1 MVSEPEPFA
10 EGSPSL
16 VTDVSGAT
24 WTPLFRRK
32 CSFDPGYF
40 FKVMN
45 NLILNPNI
53 NSSWLFRADIL
64 LERDGTQ
71 ALSQDIEGEVDATS
85 PIPVPILVQ
94 FTGFRLDKL
103 LVRRLIPRN
112 PQRDPPLDQTC
123 LIYHSNETGE
133 METSSSMVVYKP
145 HVSSHSDVPFYHPK
159 VSAVAFLHEWD
170 AKSGEGTVSIHYNFF
185 DDYSSSPKLVRTALH
200 LLSTLHKHGEGA
212 KEGYVKRVQHDTV
225 IPQATVQSTYT
236 RLKKKYA
243 RKLIEGWVEV
253 TDPTKH
259 CFEDLGIAAFLIELW
274 AQMYRDSHFPGF
286 VDIGCGNGLLV
297 HILRQEGYL
306 GWGFDARRRKSW
318 DNFTDR
324 IDPTSEKNTG
334 QSLRQLVLLPSV
346 LQDQSQQYDELAQ
359 QVHDGMFPQ
368 GTFIISNHA
377 DELTPWTPV
386 LAAISDCPFIMIP
399 CCSHDLSGARFRA
412 AAPKDKGK
420 STSAYSSLVEWV
432 KQIAYD
438 CGWNVE
444 TEMLRIPST
453 RNTGIIGRHRPQE
466 SRLTDIMSYGKKD
479 EDADLGLVKVDRT
492 QVFQEARLFNSSP
505 IQPRRCRILLT
516 KIALLLYTGEKF
528 PTNEATT
535 LFFGISKLF
544 QNKDASLR
552 QMVHLVIKELA
563 NSAEDIIMV
572 TSTIMKDTGG
582 STDAI
587 YRPNAIRALCR
598 IIDATTVQSIE
609 RVMKTAIVDKN
620 PSVSSAALVSSYHLL
635 PIAKDVVR
643 RWQSETQEAAAS
655 TKSSGGFS
663 LGFSSSSGSLPVNNS
678 TMTQY
683 HAIGLL
689 YQMRSHDRMALVKMV
704 QQFGAAGAVKSP
716 AAIVMLVR
724 LAAQLAEEDQSLRK
738 PMMQLLDGW
747 LRHKSEMVNFEA
759 AKAICDMRDVTDAE
773 VTQAVHVLQLFLSS
787 PRAVTKFAAL
797 RILHNFASFKPNAVN
812 VCNPD
817 IEALIS
823 NANRSIATFAITTLL
838 KTGNEASVDRLMK
851 QISSFMSEITDE
863 FKITIVEAIR
873 TLCLKFPSKQ
883 AGMLAFL
890 SGILR
895 DEGGYEFKRAVV
907 ESMFDLIKFVPDSK
921 EDALAHLCEFI
932 EDCEFTKLA
941 VRILHL
947 LGLEGPK
954 TSQPTKY
961 IRYIYNRVVLE
972 NAIVRAAAVTALAKF
987 GVGQKDPEVKRSVDV
1002 LLTRCLDDVDDEV
1015 RDRAALNLRLMHE
1028 EDDLGERFIKNEN
1041 MFSLQ
1046 YFEHQL
1052 VTYVTSDDKS
1062 AFDIP
1067 FDISKI
1073 PVVTREQADAEDR
1086 TKKLTASTPSLKPP
1100 KTGPSK
1106 APSTGAEAQASAA
1119 AAAQKYAQELMSISY
1134 MKEFGG
1140 LLKSS
1145 SVVELTEAETE
1156 YVVTLVKH
1164 IFKEHIV
1171 LQYEIKNTLPSTVLE
1186 NVTVVATPSDEE
1198 ELEEVFIIP
1207 AEKLETDEPGK
1218 VYVAFKKTGGEGSMP
1233 TSSFSNVLKFT
1244 SKEIDP
1250 TTNEPEETG
1259 YDDEYEVA
1267 EFDLAGSD
1275 YVIPAFAGNFNHIW
1289 EQVGA
1294 AGEEAEETLQ
1304 LSSMKSIAGMYLLSR
1319 DLVLR
1324 QPTDVMGSD
1333 ATEQL
1338 AKALSLQPLE
1348 GTDVPISQTTHQLKL
1363 LGKTVNGGRVVA
1375 NIRMAYSSKSG
1386 VTTKITVR
1394 SEEENVAALIVA
1406 SVA

>member
-1 MVSEPEPFA
+1 
-10 EGSPSL
+10 
-16 VTDVSGAT
+16 
-24 WTPLFRRK
+24 
-32 CSFDPGYF
+32 
-40 FKVMN
+40 
-45 NLILNPNI
+45 
-53 NSSWLFRADIL
+53 
-64 LERDGTQ
+64 
-71 ALSQDIEGEVDATS
+71 
-85 PIPVPILVQ
+85 
-94 FTGFRLDKL
+94 
-103 LVRRLIPRN
+103 
-112 PQRDPPLDQTC
+112 
-123 LIYHSNETGE
+123 
-133 METSSSMVVYKP
+133 
-145 HVSSHSDVPFYHPK
+145 
-159 VSAVAFLHEWD
+159 
-170 AKSGEGTVSIHYNFF
+170 
-185 DDYSSSPKLVRTALH
+185 
-200 LLSTLHKHGEGA
+200 
-212 KEGYVKRVQHDTV
+212 
-225 IPQATVQSTYT
+225 
-236 RLKKKYA
+236 
-243 RKLIEGWVEV
+243 
-253 TDPTKH
+253 
-259 CFEDLGIAAFLIELW
+259 
-274 AQMYRDSHFPGF
+274 
-286 VDIGCGNGLLV
+286 
-297 HILRQEGYL
+297 
-306 GWGFDARRRKSW
+306 
-318 DNFTDR
+318 
-324 IDPTSEKNTG
+324 
-334 QSLRQLVLLPSV
+334 
-346 LQDQSQQYDELAQ
+346 
-359 QVHDGMFPQ
+359 
-368 GTFIISNHA
+368 
-377 DELTPWTPV
+377 
-386 LAAISDCPFIMIP
+386 
-399 CCSHDLSGARFRA
+399 
-412 AAPKDKGK
+412 
-420 STSAYSSLVEWV
+420 
-432 KQIAYD
+432 
-438 CGWNVE
+438 
-444 TEMLRIPST
+444 
-453 RNTGIIGRHRPQE
+453 
-466 SRLTDIMSYGKKD
+466 MSYGKKD

-505 IQPRRCRILLT
+505 IQPRRCRTLLT
-516 KIALLLYTGEKF
+516 KILLLLYTGEKF

-552 QMVHLVIKELA
+552 QAVHLCVKELA
-563 NSAEDIIMV
+563 SSAEDIIMV
-572 TSTIMKDTGG
+572 TSTVMKDTGG

-655 TKSSGGFS
+655 TKSSSGFS
-663 LGFSSSSGSLPVNNS
+663 LGFSSSSGQLPANNS
-678 TMTQY
+678 TMPQY

-689 YQMRSHDRMALVKMV
+689 YSMRMHDRMALVKMV
-704 QQFGAAGAVKSP
+704 QQFGAAGAVKSS

-724 LAAQLAEEDQSLRK
+724 LAAQLAEEDPSLRK

-773 VTQAVHVLQLFLSS
+773 VSQAVHVLQLFLTS

-817 IEALIS
+817 IELLIS
-823 NANRSIATFAITTLL
+823 NSNRSIATFAITTLL

-851 QISSFMSEITDE
+851 QISGFMSEITDE

-907 ESMFDLIKFVPDSK
+907 ESMFDLIKFVPESK

-961 IRYIYNRVVLE
+961 VRYIYNRVVLE

-987 GVGQKDPEVKRSVDV
+987 GVGQKDPEVKRSVEV

-1028 EDDLGERFIKNEN
+1028 DDAISEKFVKNDS
-1041 MFSLQ
+1041 MFSLP

-1052 VTYVTSDDKS
+1052 VMYVTSEDKS
-1062 AFDIP
+1062 AFDTP
-1067 FDISKI
+1067 FDISQI

-1086 TKKLTASTPSLKPP
+1086 TKKLTATAPSLKPP
-1100 KTGPSK
+1100 KVGPTK
-1106 APSTGAEAQASAA
+1106 TSTSGAEAAASAT
-1119 AAAQKYAQELMSISY
+1119 AAAQRYAQELMQIPE
-1134 MKEFGG
+1134 MKEFGSV
-1140 LLKSS
+1140 LKSS
-1145 SVVELTEAETE
+1145 PVVELTESEME
-1156 YVVTLVKH
+1156 YVVTVVKH

-1171 LQYEIKNTLPSTVLE
+1171 FQYEIKNTLQATVLE
-1186 NVTVVATPSDEE
+1186 SVSVVATPSEEE
-1198 ELEEVFIIP
+1198 ELEEVFIIQ
-1207 AEKLETDEPGK
+1207 AEKLPTDEPGK
-1218 VYVAFKKTGGEGSMP
+1218 VYVAFKKVGGEGSMP
-1233 TSSFSNVLKFT
+1233 VSSFSNILKFT

-1250 TTNEPEETG
+1250 TTNEPEATG

-1275 YVIPAFAGNFNHIW
+1275 YVVPTFASNFNHIW

-1304 LSSMKSIAGMYLLSR
+1304 LSSMKSIAE
-1319 DLVLR
+1319 
-1324 QPTDVMGSD
+1324 

-1338 AKALSLQPLE
+1338 AKVLSLQPLE
-1348 GTDVPISQTTHQLKL
+1348 GTDVPVNQTTHTLKL
-1363 LGKTVNGGRVVA
+1363 LGKTVGGGRVVA
-1375 NIRMAYSSKSG
+1375 NVRMAYSSKSG

-1394 SEEENVAALIVA
+1394 SEEEGVASLVVA

>member
-1 MVSEPEPFA
+1 
-10 EGSPSL
+10 
-16 VTDVSGAT
+16 
-24 WTPLFRRK
+24 
-32 CSFDPGYF
+32 
-40 FKVMN
+40 
-45 NLILNPNI
+45 
-53 NSSWLFRADIL
+53 
-64 LERDGTQ
+64 
-71 ALSQDIEGEVDATS
+71 
-85 PIPVPILVQ
+85 
-94 FTGFRLDKL
+94 
-103 LVRRLIPRN
+103 
-112 PQRDPPLDQTC
+112 
-123 LIYHSNETGE
+123 
-133 METSSSMVVYKP
+133 
-145 HVSSHSDVPFYHPK
+145 
-159 VSAVAFLHEWD
+159 
-170 AKSGEGTVSIHYNFF
+170 
-185 DDYSSSPKLVRTALH
+185 
-200 LLSTLHKHGEGA
+200 
-212 KEGYVKRVQHDTV
+212 
-225 IPQATVQSTYT
+225 
-236 RLKKKYA
+236 
-243 RKLIEGWVEV
+243 
-253 TDPTKH
+253 
-259 CFEDLGIAAFLIELW
+259 
-274 AQMYRDSHFPGF
+274 
-286 VDIGCGNGLLV
+286 
-297 HILRQEGYL
+297 
-306 GWGFDARRRKSW
+306 
-318 DNFTDR
+318 
-324 IDPTSEKNTG
+324 
-334 QSLRQLVLLPSV
+334 
-346 LQDQSQQYDELAQ
+346 
-359 QVHDGMFPQ
+359 
-368 GTFIISNHA
+368 
-377 DELTPWTPV
+377 
-386 LAAISDCPFIMIP
+386 
-399 CCSHDLSGARFRA
+399 
-412 AAPKDKGK
+412 
-420 STSAYSSLVEWV
+420 
-432 KQIAYD
+432 
-438 CGWNVE
+438 
-444 TEMLRIPST
+444 
-453 RNTGIIGRHRPQE
+453 
-466 SRLTDIMSYGKKD
+466 MSYGKKD

-505 IQPRRCRILLT
+505 IQPRRCRTLLT
-516 KIALLLYTGEKF
+516 KILLLLYTGEKF

-552 QMVHLVIKELA
+552 QAVHLCVKELA
-563 NSAEDIIMV
+563 SSAEDIIMV
-572 TSTIMKDTGG
+572 TSTVMKDTGG

-655 TKSSGGFS
+655 TKSSSGFS
-663 LGFSSSSGSLPVNNS
+663 LGFSSSSGQLPANNS
-678 TMTQY
+678 TMPQY

-689 YQMRSHDRMALVKMV
+689 YSMRMHDRMALVKMV
-704 QQFGAAGAVKSP
+704 QQFGAAGAVKSS

-724 LAAQLAEEDQSLRK
+724 LAAQLAEEDPSLRK

-773 VTQAVHVLQLFLSS
+773 VSQAVHVLQLFLTS

-817 IEALIS
+817 IELLIS
-823 NANRSIATFAITTLL
+823 NSNRSIATFAITTLL

-851 QISSFMSEITDE
+851 QISGFMSEITDE

-907 ESMFDLIKFVPDSK
+907 ESMFDLIKFVPESK

-987 GVGQKDPEVKRSVDV
+987 GVGQKDPEVKRSVEV

-1028 EDDLGERFIKNEN
+1028 DDAISEKFVKNDS
-1041 MFSLQ
+1041 MFSLP

-1052 VTYVTSDDKS
+1052 VMYVTSEDKS
-1062 AFDIP
+1062 AFDTP
-1067 FDISKI
+1067 FDISQI

-1086 TKKLTASTPSLKPP
+1086 TKKLTATAPSLKPP
-1100 KTGPSK
+1100 KVGPTK
-1106 APSTGAEAQASAA
+1106 TSTSGAEAAASAT
-1119 AAAQKYAQELMSISY
+1119 AAAQRYAQELMQIPE
-1134 MKEFGG
+1134 MKEFGSV
-1140 LLKSS
+1140 LKSS
-1145 SVVELTEAETE
+1145 PVVELTESEME
-1156 YVVTLVKH
+1156 YVVTVVKH

-1171 LQYEIKNTLPSTVLE
+1171 FQYEIKNTLQATVLE
-1186 NVTVVATPSDEE
+1186 NVSVVATPSEEE
-1198 ELEEVFIIP
+1198 ELEEVFIIQ
-1207 AEKLETDEPGK
+1207 AEKLPTDEPGK
-1218 VYVAFKKTGGEGSMP
+1218 VYVAFKKVGGEGSMP
-1233 TSSFSNVLKFT
+1233 VSSFSNILKFT

-1250 TTNEPEETG
+1250 TTNEPEATG

-1275 YVIPAFAGNFNHIW
+1275 YVVPTFASNFNHIW

-1304 LSSMKSIAGMYLLSR
+1304 LGSMKSIAE
-1319 DLVLR
+1319 
-1324 QPTDVMGSD
+1324 

-1338 AKALSLQPLE
+1338 AKVLSLQPLE
-1348 GTDVPISQTTHQLKL
+1348 GTDVPVNQTTHTLKL
-1363 LGKTVNGGRVVA
+1363 LGKTVGGGRVVA
-1375 NIRMAYSSKSG
+1375 NVRMAYSSKSG

-1394 SEEENVAALIVA
+1394 SEEEGVASLVVA